1 MSRYI
6 GVMVRSIIIPVAGTA
21 VMFALSEEPKLFLW
35 VILWPFVISLPLMV
49 WSMVRIVLLLKGG
62 RTIDN
67 KLPAVYGCSLAILA
81 VGLCFSFLFEA
92 MGGHGSGG
100 NLFVVKCLFA
110 LGVIFA
116 YPFIDLL
123 LLRYSYQSASGH
135 TGKATRAAWLVDAIA
150 FLTAV
155 VLLVLVIGPPLNA
168 ALRLKYFRTAGILV
182 SSGADIQQRDRY
194 GCTPLWYAVHRV
206 DPDMA
211 ALLLNKGAKLDVS
224 LAGFG
229 LTRAVEDNRLDMLR
243 LLLGRGADPNATYM
257 GATPLVHACRRGNV
271 PVIRLLLD
279 SGANI
284 NVTAHYPNMPYD
296 GKSPLD
302 VAKEDGS
309 RRIIELLYSRDK
321 MQ

>member
-1 MSRYI
+1 
-6 GVMVRSIIIPVAGTA
+6 
-21 VMFALSEEPKLFLW
+21 
-35 VILWPFVISLPLMV
+35 
-49 WSMVRIVLLLKGG
+49 
-62 RTIDN
+62 
-67 KLPAVYGCSLAILA
+67 
-81 VGLCFSFLFEA
+81 
-92 MGGHGSGG
+92 
-100 NLFVVKCLFA
+100 
-110 LGVIFA
+110 
-116 YPFIDLL
+116 
-123 LLRYSYQSASGH
+123 
-135 TGKATRAAWLVDAIA
+135 
-150 FLTAV
+150 
-155 VLLVLVIGPPLNA
+155 
-168 ALRLKYFRTAGILV
+168 
-182 SSGADIQQRDRY
+182 
-194 GCTPLWYAVHRV
+194 
-206 DPDMA
+206 MA